1 MPNVAM
7 KHERDPRQVILDAI
21 GDLSG
26 FEIAQNE
33 VLCATY
39 LRPEKTHGGIV
50 IPRSN
55 LNEDLFQSKAH
66 LVVKIGNACQFERV
80 SQKTGRTLGLK
91 IELHDWVVIRPS
103 DALAMEVNGVH
114 CRLVYD
120 DQIRARIQNCEQ
132 VW

>member
-1 MPNVAM
+1 ML
-7 KHERDPRQVILDAI
+7 HEKDPRQVILDAI

-39 LRPEKTHGGIV
+39 LRPEKTVGGIV

-66 LVVKIGNACQFERV
+66 LVVKIGSACQFQRV
-80 SQKTGRTLGLK
+80 NKSDRVLGLE
-91 IELHDWVVIRPS
+91 INLHDWVIVRPS

-120 DQIRARIQNCEQ
+120 DQIRARIQDCQ
-132 VW
+132 MVW

>member
-7 KHERDPRQVILDAI
+7 LHEKDPRQVILDAI

-39 LRPEKTHGGIV
+39 LRPEKTVGGIV

-55 LNEDLFQSKAH
+55 LNEDLYQSKAH
-66 LVVKIGNACQFERV
+66 LVVKIGSSCQFLRV
-80 SQKTGRTLGLK
+80 SQKTGRTLGLE
-91 IELHDWVVIRPS
+91 INLYDWVIVRPS
-103 DALAMEVNGVH
+103 DTLAMEVNGVH

-120 DQIRARIQNCEQ
+120 DQIRARIRHAEV